1 MDIRKALIVK
11 FFRELLTIATCLNH
25 NNKCKPQI
33 SNKQNEYKFIVG
45 TSEKQWRPHTSH
57 KKRSTFQLKALC
69 VNFFVN
75 RVAAEDK
82 NNIVY
87 KIDCGNREAVNPN
100 CL

>member
-25 NNKCKPQI
+25 NNKWD
-33 SNKQNEYKFIVG
+33 QNEYKFIVG

-57 KKRSTFQLKALC
+57 KKTSTFQLKALC

>member
-1 MDIRKALIVK
+1 MQLVSITTTNASHRYPTRRD
-11 FFRELLTIATCLNH
+11 
-25 NNKCKPQI
+25 
-33 SNKQNEYKFIVG
+33 QNEYKFIVG
-45 TSEKQWRPHTSH
+45 TSEKQWRPHISH
-57 KKRSTFQLKALC
+57 KKTSTCQLKALC